1 MAREDLHFRLR
12 IPEDLKAKVE
22 VAAAENHRSMTAEI
36 VARLYGSFD
45 PEAISQEFADHIQAL
60 HHSEEMRGMQAK
72 YVEALSRENEAL
84 RKAGINAEQIIFT
97 LARAVTKAA
106 EGDRTELEQVI
117 EREKEQP
124 ILDRL
129 MTVSSIV
136 GEK

>member
-36 VARLYGSFD
+36 VARLYESFD

-60 HHSEEMRGMQAK
+60 HHSEEVREMQAK
-72 YVEALSRENEAL
+72 YVEAVSRENEAL
-84 RKAGINAEQIIFT
+84 RKAGINAEQIVFT

-136 GEK
+136 SEK